1 LETDRITINSK
12 ALLSELKSFVA
23 HGMSFAAKPGE
34 HDDLVMATLLIIR
47 MVQYMQ
53 NFDSELDTVLK
64 DSMDDF
70 IEPMPFIMV

>member
-1 LETDRITINSK
+1 
-12 ALLSELKSFVA
+12 
-23 HGMSFAAKPGE
+23 
-34 HDDLVMATLLIIR
+34 

-70 IEPMPFIMV
+70 IEPMPFIVV